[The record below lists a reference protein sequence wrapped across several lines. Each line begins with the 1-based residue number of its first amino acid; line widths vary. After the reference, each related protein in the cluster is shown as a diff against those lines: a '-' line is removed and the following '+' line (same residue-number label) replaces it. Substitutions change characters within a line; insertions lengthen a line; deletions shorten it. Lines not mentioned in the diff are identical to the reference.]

1 MLKSMLKL
9 VTLFTNKKILDQLIW
24 AIYVLYYAM
33 KENMFN
39 PFSWTL
45 FLTCAYIYPL
55 EIQNHQ
61 RTIA

>member
-1 MLKSMLKL
+1 MLKSMLKF
-9 VTLFTNKKILDQLIW
+9 VTCLQIKKNITSAKLGYICPLLCNERN
-24 AIYVLYYAM
+24 YVR
-33 KENMFN
+33 